1 MTLIQVNISFIGS
14 ENPLNTNE
22 NSLKISLSAVKFR
35 SHYREVPRNF
45 AELTQIAAKYH
56 CLQDS
61 RNIVEKSLQT
71 KLHEL

>member
-35 SHYREVPRNF
+35 SHCREVPRNF
-45 AELTQIAAKYH
+45 ARTYADCSEISLSIGLAKY
-56 CLQDS
+56 
-61 RNIVEKSLQT
+61 R
-71 KLHEL
+71 